1 MQRSYH
7 LNITASDQG
16 SPSLLSSIAFLV
28 TVEDDNDNAPA
39 FPKVCPVYSALP
51 FIASFF
57 LISFFFVFSQHG
69 HRPAD
74 PGRHPLE
81 HAHRDGDGDGRG
93 SRFGYQQPHQL
104 IAPVQRQGVAE
115 RHDLV

>member
-51 FIASFF
+51 FIALFFF
-57 LISFFFVFSQHG
+57 LISFFLFVHSTAIVRQIQDG
-69 HRPAD
+69 IPLNTPIVTVTVTVKD
-74 PGRHPLE
+74 PDSGIN
-81 HAHRDGDGDGRG
+81 
-93 SRFGYQQPHQL
+93 SR
-104 IAPVQRQGVAE
+104 IS
-115 RHDLV
+115 